1 MWGDHS
7 GRVAHRPTRQPKTK
21 LLPPNG
27 GSGTARR
34 LQAALKVLHLVIRN
48 PIANRT
54 DVTGRTTGWKAALN
68 AVTLFYGDRIRG
80 LVGDRRGEDGVVG
93 WQVGV
98 EGENAAA
105 EADRFVAADI
115 ACDQDAAHKD
125 GLPSGDPGSRR
136 RLTSGAVGARWL
148 GRSPSACHH
157 HSMSRG
163 VKGDQPE
170 VGLAARRHLGV
181 DSSTTRRKLGS
192 ALSPTSWCGAVA
204 RVGKSRRVDEK
215 PCRC

>member
-1 MWGDHS
+1 
-7 GRVAHRPTRQPKTK
+7 
-21 LLPPNG
+21 
-27 GSGTARR
+27 
-34 LQAALKVLHLVIRN
+34 VLHLVIRN

-80 LVGDRRGEDGVVG
+80 LVGDRRGEGGVVG
-93 WQVGV
+93 LQIGV

-136 RLTSGAVGARWL
+136 RLTSGGGRRSVARQIPQ
-148 GRSPSACHH
+148 R
-157 HSMSRG
+157 
-163 VKGDQPE
+163 
-170 VGLAARRHLGV
+170 
-181 DSSTTRRKLGS
+181 
-192 ALSPTSWCGAVA
+192 LSPPQYVA
-204 RVGKSRRVDEK
+204 RSQGRPTRGRACSETPSRR
-215 PCRC
+215 